1 MSGLIL
7 KGTLVASTIKSGVR
21 TDDGKPYARRV
32 SAITTGEGV
41 INWNQTVDPSTS
53 PKPHPL
59 MKEVTVTNITYTNTN
74 HGIITING
82 EGEIAK

>member
-1 MSGLIL
+1 MSGLTL

-32 SAITTGEGV
+32 NSVSTGQTV

-53 PKPHPL
+53 PKPHPI
-59 MKEVTVTNITYTNTN
+59 MKEVTVTNITYANTN
-74 HGIITING
+74 GGMITING
-82 EGEIAK
+82 DGVIEK